1 MKNDDTFRP
10 GNYRELSESFKKNT
24 LRMKNIYLTLLF
36 ISTSLFA
43 QQYETDWNK
52 VIKNENVGKIK
63 TANKIVDKIY
73 KKAVVKRELICQL

>member
-1 MKNDDTFRP
+1 
-10 GNYRELSESFKKNT
+10 
-24 LRMKNIYLTLLF
+24 MKNIYLALLF

-73 KKAVVKRELICQL
+73 KKAVVKRELIYRLQKNCTSRETLPKIPNYKKQPLRMY